1 VLGQFRNLLL
11 GQQVEM
17 SQHERKSLIVSFSE
31 LNRSDDDHLQEFATA
46 DETFLNQNI
55 FSYAL
60 DEVHAM
66 MQIMCCNLR
75 LVANC
80 YNPLYLVLFLVLFI
94 IISPGALLHRALM
107 CCSCISVR
115 KLESPEER
123 ELRSQGIYAALGLA
137 IISMI
142 FGAIGLNI
150 GQDEMFI
157 VNMISLYV
165 NASIIISSLIGLK
178 AVGEELMYTIRT
190 FAIGAWVIL
199 LFIIGLCL
207 VDAYMYLT
215 FHWLTAVSY
224 VLRLFAIFIYG
235 IVAVQCISLWN
246 SYKSRKEIICIDIM
260 LASFLALIYTGIVVG
275 FVMAIVKSEQNAWR
289 IIYF

>member
-1 VLGQFRNLLL
+1 VISSPSASAVQKLITLL

-17 SQHERKSLIVSFSE
+17 SQHERKSLIVSFSD
-31 LNRSDDDHLQEFATA
+31 LNRSDDDHLQEFATV

-55 FSYAL
+55 FSYSL

-66 MQIMCCNLR
+66 MQIMCCDIR

-94 IISPGALLHRALM
+94 IVLPGALLHRALM

-165 NASIIISSLIGLK
+165 NASIIVSSLIGLK
-178 AVGEELMYTIRT
+178 AVGE
-190 FAIGAWVIL
+190 G
-199 LFIIGLCL
+199 FI
-207 VDAYMYLT
+207 
-215 FHWLTAVSY
+215 
-224 VLRLFAIFIYG
+224 
-235 IVAVQCISLWN
+235 
-246 SYKSRKEIICIDIM
+246 
-260 LASFLALIYTGIVVG
+260 
-275 FVMAIVKSEQNAWR
+275 
-289 IIYF
+289 

>member
-1 VLGQFRNLLL
+1 
-11 GQQVEM
+11 M

-94 IISPGALLHRALM
+94 IILPGALLHRALM

-123 ELRSQGIYAALGLA
+123 ELRSQVCIY
-137 IISMI
+137 
-142 FGAIGLNI
+142 
-150 GQDEMFI
+150 
-157 VNMISLYV
+157 
-165 NASIIISSLIGLK
+165 
-178 AVGEELMYTIRT
+178 
-190 FAIGAWVIL
+190 
-199 LFIIGLCL
+199 
-207 VDAYMYLT
+207 
-215 FHWLTAVSY
+215 
-224 VLRLFAIFIYG
+224 IY
-235 IVAVQCISLWN
+235 I
-246 SYKSRKEIICIDIM
+246 Y
-260 LASFLALIYTGIVVG
+260 IYT
-275 FVMAIVKSEQNAWR
+275 
-289 IIYF
+289 